1 MLCSSTELSFLYLQG
16 LSLSDKYMQIEKQDR
31 KKKKGKKKKRKK
43 HGAEEESDE
52 DIQPQHL
59 VSTVVEMPEVRRE
72 CDHQLS
78 SPLSLKEVGLKV
90 DTRLMQASLFVNKL
104 VF

>member
-1 MLCSSTELSFLYLQG
+1 
-16 LSLSDKYMQIEKQDR
+16 MQMEKQDR

-43 HGAEEESDE
+43 HGAEEESDD

-72 CDHQLS
+72 CDH
-78 SPLSLKEVGLKV
+78 
-90 DTRLMQASLFVNKL
+90 
-104 VF
+104 